1 MSRSDHNAATGG
13 QPSIAAGC
21 PVCAAQSKAV
31 FDDLVAWQARL
42 ARSEEAQ
49 ARFATMRG
57 FCAFHMWLL
66 QQIGD
71 PLSLSHALAPVIEAW
86 ADDLDTVAEGSA
98 AAVTVAAAQPR
109 RGACPV
115 CRSEREA
122 GAQALHLAAAATVG
136 PNESGDERLLCMRH
150 LAALLADA
158 TPEAVPPLARA
169 HAAGLRSLGAQLR
182 SYLAKREAA
191 RRQPAT
197 EDEQEAWRR
206 ALLFL
211 AGARALRDEGP
222 P

>member
-1 MSRSDHNAATGG
+1 MSRGDHTTATGG
-13 QPSIAAGC
+13 QPSTGAGC
-21 PVCAAQSKAV
+21 PVCVAQSKAV

-49 ARFATMRG
+49 AQFGAMRG

-71 PLSLSHALAPVIEAW
+71 PLSLSRALAPVIEAW
-86 ADDLDTVAEGSA
+86 VDDLDTVAEEPSA
-98 AAVTVAAAQPR
+98 AATVAAAQPR
-109 RGACPV
+109 RRACPV